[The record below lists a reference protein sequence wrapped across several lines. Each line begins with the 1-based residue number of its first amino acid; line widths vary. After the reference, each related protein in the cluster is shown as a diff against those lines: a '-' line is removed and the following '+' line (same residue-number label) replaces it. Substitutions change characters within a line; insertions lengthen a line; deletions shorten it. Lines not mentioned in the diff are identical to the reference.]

1 MKRSLVARLT
11 LLEQLTVIGAMFA
24 FGVLA
29 LWVTGEVLKHER
41 QTFVTAT
48 AQRLAA
54 SYVEDL
60 EEEPD
65 TLTVARGVIEDGREV
80 GVQIEVHD
88 SRGRLLA
95 SSFAS
100 HADTLDGAPDAAD
113 REPGVSFTAGAS
125 NPLGARIDAR
135 VTDIARQ
142 ASLSALAR
150 SLLIAALPIVAIS
163 LLIGRALVARALR
176 PLSVMAD
183 RAASLAVEHKPR
195 SLGDRSGLR
204 EVDHLAESF
213 DRLLERL
220 DDAIRSERR
229 LTADASHELRTPLT
243 VLSGE
248 LDLLAERTPADSPA
262 ADGVRRCS
270 RQVQAMRELV
280 EAILLLHRS
289 GETGTGQDSAIELLN
304 LGDLARETLAEVLPL
319 YPGRA
324 ADVQLLAPDEVLV
337 HGHAALL
344 ASALRNLIDNALKF
358 TRAGDRVEVRLSEH
372 AGQALLQ
379 VDDQGAGVIEAERA
393 RVFDPFFRSA
403 SGGGAA
409 GGPIPHGAGLG
420 LPILRRVARA
430 HGGDVELSTSA
441 LGGAR
446 FTLTLPLRSSAPA
459 TTLPGSS

>member
-1 MKRSLVARLT
+1 MTRSLVTRLT
-11 LLEQLTVIGAMFA
+11 VLEQLTVIGAIIA
-24 FGVLA
+24 FGVLS
-29 LWVTGEVLKHER
+29 LWVTGQVLKRER
-41 QTFVTAT
+41 QAFVTTT

-60 EEEPD
+60 AEDPD

-95 SSFAS
+95 SSFAPPS
-100 HADTLDGAPDAAD
+100 ARLEGALDAAPDVPAH
-113 REPGVSFTAGAS
+113 EPGTSFTARA
-125 NPLGARIDAR
+125 NNALGARIDAR

-150 SLLIAALPIVAIS
+150 SLVIAALPIVAIS
-163 LLIGRALVARALR
+163 LLIGRFMVSRALR
-176 PLSVMAD
+176 PLSVMAE
-183 RAASLAVEHKPR
+183 RAANLAVEQKPR
-195 SLGDRSGLR
+195 SLGERSGLR

-243 VLSGE
+243 VMSGE
-248 LDLLAERTPADSPA
+248 LDLLAERTAAGSSA

-270 RQVQAMRELV
+270 QQVAAMRELV

-289 GETGTGQDSAIELLN
+289 GETGAHQDSAVVLLN
-304 LGDLARETLAEVLPL
+304 LGDLARETLAEVLPQ
-319 YPGRA
+319 YPGRQG
-324 ADVQLLAPDEVLV
+324 DVHLLAPDEVLV
-337 HGHAALL
+337 RGHVALL
-344 ASALRNLIDNALKF
+344 TSALRNLLDNALKF
-358 TRAGDRVEVRLSEH
+358 TCPGDRVEVRLTEAS
-372 AGQALLQ
+372 GQARLV
-379 VDDQGAGVIEAERA
+379 VDDQGAGVIEAERE

-403 SGGGAA
+403 GA
-409 GGPIPHGAGLG
+409 GASQLGSGLG

-430 HGGDVELSTSA
+430 HGGDVELSESH

-446 FTLTLPLRSSAPA
+446 FALVLPLPVGPAP
-459 TTLPGSS
+459 TSLPGSP

>member
-1 MKRSLVARLT
+1 MTRSLVTRLT
-11 LLEQLTVIGAMFA
+11 LLEQLTVIGAIIA
-24 FGVLA
+24 FGTLS
-29 LWVTGEVLKHER
+29 LLVTGEVLKRER
-41 QTFVTAT
+41 QAFVTTT

-54 SYVEDL
+54 SYIEDL
-60 EEEPD
+60 AEEPD

-95 SSFAS
+95 SSFTRPSAV
-100 HADTLDGAPDAAD
+100 APDG
-113 REPGVSFTAGAS
+113 REPEPGIGFTAGAT

-142 ASLSALAR
+142 SSLSALAR

-163 LLIGRALVARALR
+163 LLIGRFMVSRALR

-183 RAASLAVEHKPR
+183 RAAGLAVENKPR
-195 SLGDRSGLR
+195 SLGARSGLR

-243 VLSGE
+243 VMSGE
-248 LDLLAERTPADSPA
+248 LDLLAERTAADSPA

-270 RQVQAMRELV
+270 QQVGAMRELV

-289 GETGTGQDSAIELLN
+289 GETGAHQDSAVVLLN
-304 LGDLARETLAEVLPL
+304 LGDLARETLADVLPQ
-319 YPGRA
+319 YPGREN
-324 ADVQLLAPDEVLV
+324 DVDLVAPDEVLV
-337 HGHAALL
+337 RGHVALL
-344 ASALRNLIDNALKF
+344 ASALRNLLDNALKF
-358 TRAGDRVEVRLSEH
+358 TRPGDRVEVRLTEES
-372 AGQALLQ
+372 GQARLV
-379 VDDQGAGVIEAERA
+379 VDDQGTGVIEAERE

-403 SGGGAA
+403 RAGASQL
-409 GGPIPHGAGLG
+409 GSGLG

-430 HGGDVELSTSA
+430 HGGEVELSQSH

-446 FTLTLPLRSSAPA
+446 FSLVLPLPEGLAA
-459 TTLPGSS
+459 KTLPGTP

>member
-1 MKRSLVARLT
+1 MTRSLVARLT
-11 LLEQLTVIGAMFA
+11 LLEQLTVIGAMLA
-24 FGVLA
+24 FGVLS
-29 LWVTGEVLKHER
+29 LWVTGQVLKRER
-41 QTFVTAT
+41 QTFVTST

-60 EEEPD
+60 QEESD

-88 SRGRLLA
+88 SRGQLLA
-95 SSFAS
+95 SSFTTP
-100 HADTLDGAPDAAD
+100 ADTLERTREAAGHQPGAT
-113 REPGVSFTAGAS
+113 FTAGAR
-125 NPLGARIDAR
+125 NALGARIEAR
-135 VTDIARQ
+135 VTDVARQ
-142 ASLSALAR
+142 ASLRALTL

-163 LLIGRALVARALR
+163 LLIGRFLVSRALR
-176 PLSVMAD
+176 PLSVMAE

-195 SLGDRSGLR
+195 SLGERSGLS

-243 VLSGE
+243 VMSGE
-248 LDLLAERTPADSPA
+248 LDLLAERTAADFPA

-270 RQVQAMRELV
+270 QQVGAMRELV

-289 GETGTGQDSAIELLN
+289 GETGAHQDSAVVLLN
-304 LGDLARETLAEVLPL
+304 LGDLARETLAEVLPQ

-324 ADVQLLAPDEVLV
+324 GDVHLRAPDEVLV
-337 HGHAALL
+337 RGHSALL
-344 ASALRNLIDNALKF
+344 TSALRNLLDNALKF
-358 TRAGDRVEVRLSEH
+358 TRAAQRVEVRLTEGS
-372 AGQALLQ
+372 GQARLI
-379 VDDQGAGVIEAERA
+379 VDDQGPGVIEAERE
-393 RVFDPFFRSA
+393 RVFDPFFRSTA
-403 SGGGAA
+403 GVGA
-409 GGPIPHGAGLG
+409 GERGSHGSGLG

-430 HGGDVELSTSA
+430 HGGDVELSESP

-446 FTLTLPLRSSAPA
+446 FTLVLPQAAPRSSAGAKP
-459 TTLPGSS
+459 

>member
-1 MKRSLVARLT
+1 MTRSLVTRLT
-11 LLEQLTVIGAMFA
+11 LLEQLTVIGAIIA
-24 FGVLA
+24 FGTLS
-29 LWVTGEVLKHER
+29 LLVTGEVLKRER
-41 QTFVTAT
+41 QAFVTTT

-54 SYVEDL
+54 SYIEDL
-60 EEEPD
+60 AEEPD

-88 SRGRLLA
+88 SRGQLLA
-95 SSFAS
+95 SSFTMHS
-100 HADTLDGAPDAAD
+100 DELDAAPGVAPDVPEP
-113 REPGVSFTAGAS
+113 EPGIGFTAGAT

-142 ASLSALAR
+142 SSLSALAR

-163 LLIGRALVARALR
+163 LLIGRFMVSRALR

-183 RAASLAVEHKPR
+183 RAAGLAVENKPR
-195 SLGDRSGLR
+195 SLGARSGLR

-243 VLSGE
+243 VMSGE
-248 LDLLAERTPADSPA
+248 LDLLAERTAADSPA

-270 RQVQAMRELV
+270 QQVGAMRELV

-289 GETGTGQDSAIELLN
+289 GETGAHQDSAVVLLN
-304 LGDLARETLAEVLPL
+304 LGDLARETLADVLPQ
-319 YPGRA
+319 YPGREN
-324 ADVQLLAPDEVLV
+324 DVDLVAPDEVLV
-337 HGHAALL
+337 RGHVALL
-344 ASALRNLIDNALKF
+344 ASALRNLLDNALKF
-358 TRAGDRVEVRLSEH
+358 TRPGDRVEVRLTEES
-372 AGQALLQ
+372 GQARLV
-379 VDDQGAGVIEAERA
+379 VDDQGTGVIEAERE

-403 SGGGAA
+403 RAGASQL
-409 GGPIPHGAGLG
+409 GSGLG

-430 HGGDVELSTSA
+430 HGGEVELSQSH

-446 FTLTLPLRSSAPA
+446 FSLVLPLPEGLAA
-459 TTLPGSS
+459 KTLPGTP

>member
-1 MKRSLVARLT
+1 MTRSLVTRLT
-11 LLEQLTVIGAMFA
+11 VLEQLTVIGAILA
-24 FGVLA
+24 FGVLS
-29 LWVTGEVLKHER
+29 LWVTGQVLKRER
-41 QTFVTAT
+41 QAFVTTT

-60 EEEPD
+60 AEEPD

-95 SSFAS
+95 SSFTTPSAK
-100 HADTLDGAPDAAD
+100 LDQAPDPPD
-113 REPGVSFTAGAS
+113 DEPGISFTAGAK

-163 LLIGRALVARALR
+163 LLIGRFMVSRALR

-183 RAASLAVEHKPR
+183 RAAGLAVENKPR
-195 SLGDRSGLR
+195 SLGTRSGLR
-204 EVDHLAESF
+204 EVDYLAESF

-243 VLSGE
+243 VMSGE
-248 LDLLAERTPADSPA
+248 LDLLAERTAPDSPA

-270 RQVQAMRELV
+270 QQVGAMRELV

-289 GETGTGQDSAIELLN
+289 GETGAHQDSAVVLLN
-304 LGDLARETLAEVLPL
+304 LGDLARETLADVLPQ
-319 YPGRA
+319 YPGREG
-324 ADVQLLAPDEVLV
+324 DVHLLAPDEVLV
-337 HGHAALL
+337 RGHVALL
-344 ASALRNLIDNALKF
+344 TSALRNLLDNALKF
-358 TRAGDRVEVRLSEH
+358 TRLGDRVEVRLTEAS
-372 AGQALLQ
+372 GQARLV
-379 VDDQGAGVIEAERA
+379 VDDQGAGVIEAERE

-403 SGGGAA
+403 RA
-409 GGPIPHGAGLG
+409 GVSQMGSGLG

-430 HGGDVELSTSA
+430 HGGDVELSSSH

-446 FTLTLPLRSSAPA
+446 FALVLPLPIGPAP
-459 TTLPGSS
+459 TTLPGSP